1 MELDYEFWRFWMG
14 VANFAGTVMLG
25 VYLFITQ
32 RSRVNT
38 ERIDKLENHVITS
51 IDRHDERLTRLEER
65 YQHAPSHE
73 DFKRVY
79 DLLNAQAKQIDQIAG
94 EFKATSE
101 NVKLI
106 QHYLL
111 HGGKS

>member
-1 MELDYEFWRFWMG
+1 MPINFEYWLFWIA
-14 VANFAGTVMLG
+14 VTNFAGTASMALW
-25 VYLFITQ
+25 LFITN

-38 ERIDKLENHVITS
+38 ARIDKLEDHVDTS

-65 YQHAPSHE
+65 YHHAPSHE

-106 QHYLL
+106 QHY
-111 HGGKS
+111 